1 MEIAHRQLG
10 EVVVVAL
17 SGRLDASAAPAAQA
31 GLAGV
36 FGNAVAEIRF
46 MVRDNPSAAY

>member
-17 SGRLDASAAPAAQA
+17 SGRLDASAAPA

-36 FGNAVAEIRF
+36 FGNPVAEIGF
-46 MVRDNPSAAY
+46 MVRHNPSAAY